1 MVVTKGTRKQG
12 NGIGGM
18 SHRTAE
24 WFAWSL
30 WAVCVVLVTLA
41 LVLGFITA
49 KSVIPFPAGERYG
62 PGLAVLTGVL
72 SRAYPTVGALI
83 ASRLPANPIGW
94 IFCSLGLLYD
104 AERFT
109 TAYAD
114 YALLQNFTLPWGEY
128 AAWFS
133 TWIGFASPTLGVFLL
148 LLFPGGRL
156 PSRRWRIVAWVTA
169 LGAASAALGDAF
181 MPGLLFTHYYV
192 DNPFGIV
199 GVIGGK
205 VTTYGF
211 FGASRYLGRALLL
224 TSIFVALLS
233 LILRLRH
240 ARGNERQQL
249 KWFFFAAVPLTV
261 FLSLIELMIV
271 ANFTTDPCIH
281 LCGTQWLWQV
291 FRAVR
296 YVSILALLIVP
307 VFTYI
312 AILRY
317 HLYDIDVVINRT
329 LVYGALSASV
339 VGIYVLTIVA
349 LGALFQA
356 QGNLGVS
363 LVATGLVAIL
373 FQPLRGRLQRGVN
386 RLMYGERD
394 DPYAVISRLG
404 KRFEAAL
411 APETVLPT
419 IVGIVRE
426 ALKLP
431 YAAIALPRDG
441 NDFEIVAASGE
452 EPPADPLVLPLSY
465 GGESVG
471 ELLLAARA
479 PGESFSAAD
488 RRLLDGLAGHAGVA
502 VHGVRVMADLK
513 RSRERLVLAREEERR
528 RLRRDLHD
536 ELAPTLAALGLDAA
550 TVGELIPT
558 DPKEAAFA
566 NEKLRSA
573 IRATVGDVRRLVYD
587 LRPPALDELGLVEAM
602 RQRASRLGVGD
613 EGFLATVEA
622 PDELPPL
629 PAAVEVAA
637 YRIVQEALTNVS
649 RHARASACTVRL
661 ACADGRALTIE
672 VTDDGI
678 GLPDTPEGGVG
689 LSSMRERAA
698 ELGGE
703 CEIVRSRPSG
713 TRVFARLPFREP
725 LPEGRK
731 EELGVGEAARPDR
744 RRPSPLPRR
753 DEGPPLDSARHRGG
767 RRGNNGRRGAQAE
780 RRAGAGRGAY
790 GRKDA
795 GSGRHRGHPARARG
809 KPAYP
814 RPRRHHVRGR
824 CNSLHRHACGRERIH
839 PKGRRKG

>member
-1 MVVTKGTRKQG
+1 MMVVTKEARNQDRGV
-12 NGIGGM
+12 GGKGR
-18 SHRTAE
+18 RTAA
-24 WFAWSL
+24 WLAWSL
-30 WAVCVVLVTLA
+30 CAVCVGLIALTL
-41 LVLGFITA
+41 LLDFLPDNVFGLT
-49 KSVIPFPAGERYG
+49 
-62 PGLAVLTGVL
+62 PGRESPSLAVLTGVL
-72 SRAYPTVGALI
+72 SLAYPTVGALI
-83 ASRLPANPIGW
+83 ASRLPSNSIGW
-94 IFCSLGLLYD
+94 IFCGVGLLY
-104 AERFT
+104 AAQRIT
-109 TAYAD
+109 IAYAD
-114 YALLQNFTLPWGEY
+114 YVVLMDSALPGEEY

-133 TWIGFASPTLGVFLL
+133 ALVEFSGPILAGVFVM
-148 LLFPGGRL
+148 LLFPSGRL
-156 PSRRWRIVAWVTA
+156 LSRRWQIVAWMAVLGAVLTA
-169 LGAASAALGDAF
+169 LFDALY
-181 MPGLLFTHYYV
+181 PGNKSYSTYIE
-192 DNPFGIV
+192 NPFGV
-199 GVIGGK
+199 QGYIGGFS
-205 VTTYGF
+205 TYE
-211 FGASRYLGRALLL
+211 
-224 TSIFVALLS
+224 
-233 LILRLRH
+233 LILASALVGEILLATSSLAALFSLVIRLRR
-240 ARGNERQQL
+240 ARGDERQQL
-249 KWFFFAAVPLTV
+249 KWFLYAALPAGACFSFILLYFIVVDFTELV
-261 FLSLIELMIV
+261 FTPFNPFPDHILEDILFVGLFSLLV
-271 ANFTTDPCIH
+271 
-281 LCGTQWLWQV
+281 
-291 FRAVR
+291 
-296 YVSILALLIVP
+296 VP

-317 HLYDIDVVINRT
+317 SLFDIDVVINRT
-329 LVYGALSASV
+329 LVYGSLSACV
-339 VGIYVLTIVA
+339 VGIYVLAVVA
-349 LGALFQA
+349 LGALFQSR
-356 QGNLGVS
+356 GNLAVS
-363 LVATGLVAIL
+363 LLATGLVAVL
-373 FQPLRGRLQRGVN
+373 FQPLRSRLQRGVN

-404 KRFEAAL
+404 KRLEAAL

-441 NDFEIVAASGE
+441 NDFKVVAASGE

-471 ELLLAARA
+471 ELLLAPRA
-479 PGESFSAAD
+479 PGESFSTAD
-488 RRLLDGLAGHAGVA
+488 RRLLDGLSRHAGVA
-502 VHGVRVMADLK
+502 VHGVRVMADLR

-536 ELAPTLAALGLDAA
+536 ELAPTLAALGLGAA

-566 NEKLRSA
+566 NEKLRLA

-602 RQRASRLGVGD
+602 RQRASRYDVGD

-672 VTDDGI
+672 VTDDGV
-678 GLPDTPEGGVG
+678 GLPETPGGGVG

-703 CEIVRSRPSG
+703 CEIVRSWPSG

-731 EELGVGEAARPDR
+731 EE
-744 RRPSPLPRR
+744 
-753 DEGPPLDSARHRGG
+753 
-767 RRGNNGRRGAQAE
+767 
-780 RRAGAGRGAY
+780 
-790 GRKDA
+790 
-795 GSGRHRGHPARARG
+795 
-809 KPAYP
+809 
-814 RPRRHHVRGR
+814 
-824 CNSLHRHACGRERIH
+824 
-839 PKGRRKG
+839 